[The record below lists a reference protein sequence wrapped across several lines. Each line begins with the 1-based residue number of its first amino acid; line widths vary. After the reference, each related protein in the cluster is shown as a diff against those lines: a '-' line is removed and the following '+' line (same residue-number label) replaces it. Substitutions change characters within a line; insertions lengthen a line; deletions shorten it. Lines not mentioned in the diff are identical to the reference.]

1 MSKSSGKQMSINII
15 ASIVSFA
22 VTIGINFFLT
32 PYLVKELGSDAYG
45 FIGLAN
51 NFVQYGTIITM
62 ALNSISGRFISIS
75 YHKGEVD
82 KASRIFSSVLVADLF
97 LAAVILIISAI
108 LTGYLDIFLNI
119 PDELITTVKITFG
132 ITFLTFVVSTVTAIF
147 TTAAFVKNRL
157 DIFILP
163 IIN

>member
-75 YHKGEVD
+75 
-82 KASRIFSSVLVADLF
+82 
-97 LAAVILIISAI
+97 IS
-108 LTGYLDIFLNI
+108 
-119 PDELITTVKITFG
+119 
-132 ITFLTFVVSTVTAIF
+132 
-147 TTAAFVKNRL
+147 
-157 DIFILP
+157 
-163 IIN
+163 